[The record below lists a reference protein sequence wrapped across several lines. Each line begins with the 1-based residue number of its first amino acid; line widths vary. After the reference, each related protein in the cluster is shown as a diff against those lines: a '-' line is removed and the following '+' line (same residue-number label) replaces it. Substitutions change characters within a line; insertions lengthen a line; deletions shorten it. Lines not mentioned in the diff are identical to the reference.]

1 MKKRPDPELVD
12 DENPELTEA
21 DFARARPAR
30 DVLPELFGAK
40 VASEALKP
48 RGRPKLAQIKHPI
61 RLRMD
66 ADVLAKWKATGAG
79 WQTRMVE
86 VLAKAVPRAR

>member
-1 MKKRPDPELVD
+1 MKKRPNPELVD
-12 DENPELTEA
+12 DENPELTKA

-40 VASEALKP
+40 MASEALKP
-48 RGRPKLAQIKHPI
+48 RGRPKLAQIKQLI
-61 RLRMD
+61 SLRMD
-66 ADVLAKWKATGAG
+66 ADVLAKWKATGTG

-86 VLAKAVPRAR
+86 VLAKAAPRAR

>member
-12 DENPELTEA
+12 DENPELTKA
-21 DFARARPAR
+21 DFARAKPAR

-48 RGRPKLAQIKHPI
+48 RGRPKLAQIKQPI
-61 RLRMD
+61 SLRMD
-66 ADVLAKWKATGAG
+66 ADVLAKWKATGTG

-86 VLAKAVPRAR
+86 VLAKAAPRAR

>member
-12 DENPELTEA
+12 DENPELTKA

-48 RGRPKLAQIKHPI
+48 RGRPKLAQIKQPI
-61 RLRMD
+61 SLRMD
-66 ADVLAKWKATGAG
+66 ADVLAKWKATGTG

-86 VLAKAVPRAR
+86 VLAKAAPRAR

>member
-1 MKKRPDPELVD
+1 MKKRPNPELVD
-12 DENPELTEA
+12 QDNPEFTAA

-48 RGRPKLAQIKHPI
+48 RGRPKLAQIKQPI
-61 RLRMD
+61 SLRMD
-66 ADVLAKWKATGAG
+66 ADVLAKWKATGTG

-86 VLAKAVPRAR
+86 VLAKAAPRAR